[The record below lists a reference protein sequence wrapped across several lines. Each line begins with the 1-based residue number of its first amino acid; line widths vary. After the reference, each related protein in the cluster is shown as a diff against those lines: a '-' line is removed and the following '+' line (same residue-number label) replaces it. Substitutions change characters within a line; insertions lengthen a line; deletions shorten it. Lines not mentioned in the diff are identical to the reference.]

1 MSHAPPSRRRARP
14 TFRPQFTLLIL
25 YFAGVFMAL
34 ALLFVLPDLLSAL
47 GELPARGPLSEQDL
61 ARAREVARES
71 LRGNVL
77 YVFFLAV
84 AVTGILAW
92 FRRLPGVTR
101 H

>member
-1 MSHAPPSRRRARP
+1 
-14 TFRPQFTLLIL
+14 
-25 YFAGVFMAL
+25 
-34 ALLFVLPDLLSAL
+34 
-47 GELPARGPLSEQDL
+47 LSEQDL